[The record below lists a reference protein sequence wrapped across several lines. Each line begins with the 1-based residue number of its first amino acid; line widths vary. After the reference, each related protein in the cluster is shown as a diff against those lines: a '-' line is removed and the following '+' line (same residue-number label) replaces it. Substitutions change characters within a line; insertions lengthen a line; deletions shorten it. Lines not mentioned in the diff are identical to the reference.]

1 MDFGIAVAPSAHSWK
16 IVQRAEELGFASAW
30 FYDSPL
36 MYADLFV
43 AMAAAAAQTSRIRL
57 GAGVLVPFHRTAPV
71 AANALASLNEL
82 APGRI
87 DFGVGVGNTGRRAIG
102 LAPVR
107 LEDLREYVRVVEGLL
122 AAETVEWESEER
134 RRKIA
139 FLAHERGLVNLRDP
153 VYLHVAAH
161 GPRSIELAAELGERW
176 IHFASDLQTAL
187 VGLITMQDAWHDAG
201 RDASACYSSLF
212 FLGCVL
218 GEGEPYD
225 SERAIAQAGPDV
237 AAGLHGKKAGPPGD
251 ESAPYRGHLMFVRPE
266 ERPFVTA
273 EAIREQT
280 FTGTL
285 DELAE
290 RARILRNAGY
300 AQLVVQIVNGQED
313 AIEDWAAVMAA
324 V

>member
-225 SERAIAQAGPDV
+225 SERAIAQAGPRTSQRACTGRRPVRQATSPRPTV
-237 AAGLHGKKAGPPGD
+237 A
-251 ESAPYRGHLMFVRPE
+251 
-266 ERPFVTA
+266 T
-273 EAIREQT
+273 
-280 FTGTL
+280 
-285 DELAE
+285 
-290 RARILRNAGY
+290 
-300 AQLVVQIVNGQED
+300 
-313 AIEDWAAVMAA
+313 
-324 V
+324 

>member
-122 AAETVEWESEER
+122 AAETVEWESEQQ

-139 FLAHERGLVNLRDP
+139 FLAP
-153 VYLHVAAH
+153 
-161 GPRSIELAAELGERW
+161 
-176 IHFASDLQTAL
+176 
-187 VGLITMQDAWHDAG
+187 
-201 RDASACYSSLF
+201 
-212 FLGCVL
+212 
-218 GEGEPYD
+218 
-225 SERAIAQAGPDV
+225 
-237 AAGLHGKKAGPPGD
+237 
-251 ESAPYRGHLMFVRPE
+251 
-266 ERPFVTA
+266 
-273 EAIREQT
+273 
-280 FTGTL
+280 
-285 DELAE
+285 
-290 RARILRNAGY
+290 
-300 AQLVVQIVNGQED
+300 
-313 AIEDWAAVMAA
+313 
-324 V
+324 